1 MQTEESG
8 TETTP
13 AVDALVQVSFVVLGV
28 LTRVSAEHD
37 LSVTQLRLLGILRDR
52 TPSMAAIAAFL
63 GLDRSS
69 ITGLVD
75 RAERRGIVART
86 PSPDDARVITV
97 ALTDSGRELGRL
109 LTTAVGRDMEQ
120 LLQGSSPTDRAR
132 LVRLAE
138 SFGTPVV

>member
-1 MQTEESG
+1 MTNEIPG
-8 TETTP
+8 AETTP
-13 AVDALVQVSFVVLGV
+13 TVDALVQVSFVVLGV

-69 ITGLVD
+69 VTGLVD

-86 PSPDDARVITV
+86 PSTDDARVITV
-97 ALTDSGRELGRL
+97 ALTDSGRQLGRL
-109 LTTAVGRDMEQ
+109 LTSSIGRDIEE
-120 LLQGSSPTDRAR
+120 LLRGTSATDRAR

-138 SFGTPVV
+138 SFGTPVG